1 MKNEQIIRRRIWK
14 LKKNN
19 RKTGCQERVKELVD
33 VVAPNLCNTLKNRML
48 QACDEAC
55 GKKKG
60 KKKPWE
66 YMVVE

>member
-1 MKNEQIIRRRIWK
+1 M
-14 LKKNN
+14 KKNN

-33 VVAPNLCNTLKNRML
+33 VVAPSLCNTLKNRML

-60 KKKPWE
+60 NKNHGNTWWWNDEVKKAIQ
-66 YMVVE
+66 